1 MTPRS
6 PALPTAPAPR
16 VKPRW
21 RGILHQYAFFA
32 SIAPVVLLVLAAP
45 TAKASV
51 AAAIYGA
58 SLAALLGTS
67 ALYHRVTWSPR
78 ARLWMGKLDLAM
90 IFFLIAGSYTPI
102 ALLALRPPLSTV
114 ALWTVW
120 GAAVAGIVLKLVWMS
135 PPKWASSLVY
145 VTMGSIGAFF
155 LPEIARALGLA
166 AVALFVAGGDLH
178 RWCARVCAAAPRPI
192 AGGVWLPRDL
202 SCAGRGRGGGPLRRR
217 RRVRP
222 ARHDLMPPF
231 GASLSFSPVSA

>member
-1 MTPRS
+1 MTTGS
-6 PALPTAPAPR
+6 PALRTPPAPR

-32 SIAPVVLLVLAAP
+32 SIAPLVLLVLAAP
-45 TAKASV
+45 TTKASV

-155 LPEIARALGLA
+155 LPEIARALGLV
-166 AVALFVAGGDLH
+166 AVTLFVAGGVIYIVGALVYALQRPDPLPAVFGYH
-178 RWCARVCAAAPRPI
+178 EIFHALVVVAAAVHYV
-192 AGGVWLPRDL
+192 AVAVYVLP
-202 SCAGRGRGGGPLRRR
+202 ATI
-217 RRVRP
+217 
-222 ARHDLMPPF
+222 
-231 GASLSFSPVSA
+231 

>member
-1 MTPRS
+1 MTGS
-6 PALPTAPAPR
+6 PALRTPPAPR

-21 RGILHQYAFFA
+21 RGFLHQYAFFA

-120 GAAVAGIVLKLVWMS
+120 GAAVAGIALKVVWMS

-155 LPEIARALGLA
+155 LPEIARAVGLV
-166 AVALFVAGGDLH
+166 AVTLF
-178 RWCARVCAAAPRPI
+178 I
-192 AGGVWLPRDL
+192 AGGAIYILGALVYALQRPDPLPT
-202 SCAGRGRGGGPLRRR
+202 
-217 RRVRP
+217 V
-222 ARHDLMPPF
+222 F
-231 GASLSFSPVSA
+231 GYHEIFHALVVVAAAVHYVAVAVYVLPVTI